1 MAIKSVKENFLTNEI
16 DQDSIRDLLDE
27 AKSMA
32 SIDEYHDNIVN
43 LHGIMIDGPEKV
55 PESMYQIQNKNN
67 FILICNKRLTKTI
80 RQYQ

>member
-1 MAIKSVKENFLTNEI
+1 MTNEI

-43 LHGIMIDGPEKV
+43 LHGIMINGPEKV
-55 PESMYQIQNKNN
+55 PKSMYQVQLNESI
-67 FILICNKRLTKTI
+67 ITP
-80 RQYQ
+80 

>member
-1 MAIKSVKENFLTNEI
+1 MTDEI

-43 LHGIMIDGPEKV
+43 LHGIMINGPEKV
-55 PESMYQIQNKNN
+55 PIYMYQVHNQNHINIMQK
-67 FILICNKRLTKTI
+67 K
-80 RQYQ
+80 

>member
-43 LHGIMIDGPEKV
+43 LHGIMINEPEKV
-55 PESMYQIQNKNN
+55 PKSMCQVQNKNN
-67 FILICNKRLTKTI
+67 FIICNKRLTKTI

>member
-1 MAIKSVKENFLTNEI
+1 MTNEI

-43 LHGIMIDGPEKV
+43 LHGIMINGPEKV
-55 PESMYQIQNKNN
+55 LNFVYQVRNKNN
-67 FILICNKRLTKTI
+67 FILIIYAINF
-80 RQYQ
+80 

>member
-55 PESMYQIQNKNN
+55 SESMYQIQNKNN
-67 FILICNKRLTKTI
+67 FILIM
-80 RQYQ
+80 Q

>member
-67 FILICNKRLTKTI
+67 FIIRNKSLTKTL
-80 RQYQ
+80 

>member
-1 MAIKSVKENFLTNEI
+1 MTDEI

-43 LHGIMIDGPEKV
+43 LHGIMINGPEKV
-55 PESMYQIQNKNN
+55 PKSMYQVHNCSETCQLTQRRSIQLSMSIFFKE
-67 FILICNKRLTKTI
+67 
-80 RQYQ
+80 